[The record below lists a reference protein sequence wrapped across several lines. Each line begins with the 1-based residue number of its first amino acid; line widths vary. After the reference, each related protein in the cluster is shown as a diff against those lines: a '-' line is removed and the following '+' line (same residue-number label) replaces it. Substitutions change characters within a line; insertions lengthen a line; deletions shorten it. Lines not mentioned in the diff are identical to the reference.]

1 MRELAR
7 SAAIGAVS
15 GSRSLLAPALVGQS
29 VLPSPARTLL
39 MLMSAGEIVADKTP
53 TIPARTDTLPLTG
66 RLVLGAA
73 AAAGAT
79 KRHRIQAAVMGA
91 AGALVATYALFHLR
105 RIATTRLR
113 IPNVVAGM
121 IEDAAALAAGAML
134 MRVMR

>member
-7 SAAIGAVS
+7 SATIGAVS

-91 AGALVATYALFHLR
+91 AGALAATYALFHLR

-134 MRVMR
+134 MRAMR

>member
-1 MRELAR
+1 
-7 SAAIGAVS
+7 
-15 GSRSLLAPALVGQS
+15 
-29 VLPSPARTLL
+29 
-39 MLMSAGEIVADKTP
+39 MSAGEIVADKTP

-73 AAAGAT
+73 AAAGAA
-79 KRHRIQAAVMGA
+79 KRHRIQAGVMGA
-91 AGALVATYALFHLR
+91 AGALAATYALFHLR

>member
-7 SAAIGAVS
+7 SAVIGALS
-15 GSRSLLAPALVGQS
+15 GSRSMLAPAVVAQS
-29 VLPSPARTLL
+29 VLPFPARTLL
-39 MLMSAGEIVADKTP
+39 TLMSAGEIVADKTP

-79 KRHRIQAAVMGA
+79 KRHRMQAAVMGA
-91 AGALVATYALFHLR
+91 AGALAATYALFHLR

-121 IEDAAALAAGAML
+121 LEDGVALGAAAML
-134 MRVMR
+134 MRTTR